1 MGVEPVNRDN
11 RLHQL
16 CDEDEEMCNAFKSLG
31 LFLEPA
37 RIKQN
42 TEDFVAQCD
51 AEEKG
56 ALNPESAR
64 HLYRIL
70 IRLALARGL
79 PDILKKYA
87 EKENKFSAGRI
98 YTPFIARTE
107 KAIEITRKFYE
118 KV

>member
-1 MGVEPVNRDN
+1 MGVRPVNRDD

-16 CDEDEEMCNAFKSLG
+16 CEGDEEMYNAFKSLG

-37 RIKQN
+37 RIKQK

-51 AEEKG
+51 AEEGG
-56 ALNPESAR
+56 ASDSESTR

-70 IRLALARGL
+70 MRLSFARGL

-87 EKENKFSAGRI
+87 EKENKFFEGKPYR
-98 YTPFIARTE
+98 PFIDRTG
-107 KAIEITRKFYE
+107 KAIEIARKFYE
-118 KV
+118 ES